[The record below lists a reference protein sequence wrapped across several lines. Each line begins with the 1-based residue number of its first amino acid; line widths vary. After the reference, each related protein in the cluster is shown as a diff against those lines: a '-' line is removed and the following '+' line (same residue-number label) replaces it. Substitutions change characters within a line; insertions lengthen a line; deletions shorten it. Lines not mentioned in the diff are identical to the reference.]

1 MEDLC
6 ANDNAKFQEEFAELP
21 KLLQDLATSDA
32 DLPWNRSKNRF
43 TNIKPYNNNR
53 VKLLSEPGMPGSDYI
68 NASFVS
74 GYLCPNEFIA
84 TQGPLP
90 STVADFWRMIWETG
104 TKTIVMLTQC
114 FEKGRI
120 RCHQYWPEDN
130 KPVTVFADIIIT
142 KLTEDVRPDWTV
154 RSLRV
159 ERHGNYMIVHH
170 FNYTSWPEHG
180 VPESS
185 STLIQFVKAVRSN
198 RGHEN
203 TTIVVHCS
211 AGVGR
216 TGVFIALDHLIQHLR
231 DHDFVDIYGL
241 VADLRSERMC
251 MVQNLAQYMFLHQS
265 TLDLLSAKGNSQSIW
280 FVNYSALEKMDSL
293 DAMEGD
299 VELEWEETTM

>member
-1 MEDLC
+1 MPISKKSFLQHVEDLC
-6 ANDNAKFQEEFAELP
+6 FLYINI
-21 KLLQDLATSDA
+21 LLTFLD
-32 DLPWNRSKNRF
+32 
-43 TNIKPYNNNR
+43 NNNR

-104 TKTIVMLTQC
+104 TKTIIMLTQC
-114 FEKGRI
+114 FEKGRV
-120 RCHQYWPEDN
+120 CMCYWPEDN

-142 KLTEDVRPDWTV
+142 KLTEDVHPDWTV
-154 RSLRV
+154 R
-159 ERHGNYMIVHH
+159 HGSYMIVHH

-185 STLIQFVKAVRSN
+185 STLIQFVKAVRSH
-198 RGHEN
+198 RGHDN

-216 TGVFIALDHLIQHLR
+216 TGVFIALDHLIQHVR

-241 VADLRSERMC
+241 VAELRSERMC

-293 DAMEGD
+293 DAMEGKIHPTFND
-299 VELEWEETTM
+299 LCSAVKAGG

>member
-1 MEDLC
+1 MSFL
-6 ANDNAKFQEEFAELP
+6 DNN
-21 KLLQDLATSDA
+21 S
-32 DLPWNRSKNRF
+32 
-43 TNIKPYNNNR
+43 R

-68 NASFVS
+68 NARFVS

-84 TQGPLP
+84 TQDPLP
-90 STVADFWRMIWETG
+90 STVADFWRMIWETR
-104 TKTIVMLTQC
+104 TKPSLCSLNALRRPGCIC
-114 FEKGRI
+114 
-120 RCHQYWPEDN
+120 CHQYWPEHI

-142 KLTEDVRPDWTV
+142 KLTEDMHPDWTV
-154 RSLRV
+154 RTLRV
-159 ERHGNYMIVHH
+159 ERHGSYMIVHH
-170 FNYTSWPEHG
+170 FIYTSWPEHG

-185 STLIQFVKAVRSN
+185 STLIQFVKAVRPH
-198 RGHEN
+198 RGHDN
-203 TTIVVHCS
+203 TTIVVVHCS

-216 TGVFIALDHLIQHLR
+216 TGVFIALDHLIQHVR

-241 VADLRSERMC
+241 VAELGSERMC

-299 VELEWEETTM
+299 VGLEWEETTM